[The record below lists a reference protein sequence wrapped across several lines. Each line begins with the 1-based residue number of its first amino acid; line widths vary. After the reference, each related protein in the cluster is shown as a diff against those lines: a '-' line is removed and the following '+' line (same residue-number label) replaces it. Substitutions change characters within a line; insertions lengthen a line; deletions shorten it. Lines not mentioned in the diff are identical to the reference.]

1 MAKKDLSKKKFFTT
15 GQIAKICGVSIAT
28 VQKWIDAGEI
38 DSYRLPLTGSERR
51 VPRKSLLTFMKKY
64 NVPTTELEA
73 APPYR
78 ILVVDNDAAM
88 RKHIQQAWDTAED
101 IPEIRFAESDSDALL
116 QAGGFDPDMILMDPK
131 TPGIDGAQIVKLL
144 KSHESFSKTKIVIL
158 SDIDEENKSEM
169 EELGAETIISK
180 QSKPMKIKKAIL
192 RASGLE

>member
-73 APPYR
+73 ATPYR
-78 ILVVDNDAAM
+78 ILVVDSDMSM
-88 RKHIQQAWDTAED
+88 RKHIQQAWDAADE
-101 IPEIRFAESDSDALL
+101 IPEIRFAESGSDALL

-131 TPGIDGAQIVKLL
+131 SPEIEGIKLVELL
-144 KSHESFSKTKIVIL
+144 KSHESFNKTKIVIL
-158 SDIDEENKSEM
+158 SDIDEDDKSEM
-169 EELGAETIISK
+169 DKFGAETVISK

-192 RASGLE
+192 KASGLE